1 MERAG
6 DSKTESWVS
15 DSGHIL
21 NASFSTEKTCVK
33 LRIWSGLFGFQN
45 QLDACLVSSQRD
57 LISQRF
63 NVFQERELKTS
74 LSDFLLSEFYQ
85 RQASCSDWGEG
96 EGDLVMS
103 GGREV
108 V

>member
-1 MERAG
+1 MLV
-6 DSKTESWVS
+6 W
-15 DSGHIL
+15 
-21 NASFSTEKTCVK
+21 F
-33 LRIWSGLFGFQN
+33 LR
-45 QLDACLVSSQRD
+45 RD
-57 LISQRF
+57 LTSQRF

-85 RQASCSDWGEG
+85 RKAYCSDWGEG
-96 EGDLVMS
+96 EGDLEMS